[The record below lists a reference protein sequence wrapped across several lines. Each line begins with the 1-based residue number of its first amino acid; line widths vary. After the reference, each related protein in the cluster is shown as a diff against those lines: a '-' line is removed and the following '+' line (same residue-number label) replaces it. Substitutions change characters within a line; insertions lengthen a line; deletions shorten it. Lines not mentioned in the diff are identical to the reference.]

1 MRLELTRRTDLALRA
16 MRHLAGTGGRL
27 CGADIASAIGAS
39 PQFLPQVMAPLV
51 KVGWVGSDP
60 GPLGGYHLI
69 SGSAI
74 SALDLIEV
82 MEGPTDDGRCVL
94 RSVPCPGLTTCA
106 LPDAW
111 QQARSVLLTELS
123 RTPIL
128 NPKARHLMTYPRGTF
143 RLAVIAIAL
152 LTTIALACSEEAPAG
167 SAGAGGASPAGAGVA
182 YAPGDSILPDIVPV
196 DRLAKAPPNES
207 HLAYAPAVSPTI
219 ARTEPAIWAV
229 HLESIEGVCDLDSGQ
244 RHQNRD
250 VGFSGS
256 E

>member
-1 MRLELTRRTDLALRA
+1 
-16 MRHLAGTGGRL
+16 
-27 CGADIASAIGAS
+27 
-39 PQFLPQVMAPLV
+39 MAPLA

-128 NPKARHLMTYPRGTF
+128 NPKGKTP
-143 RLAVIAIAL
+143 
-152 LTTIALACSEEAPAG
+152 
-167 SAGAGGASPAGAGVA
+167 
-182 YAPGDSILPDIVPV
+182 
-196 DRLAKAPPNES
+196 
-207 HLAYAPAVSPTI
+207 
-219 ARTEPAIWAV
+219 
-229 HLESIEGVCDLDSGQ
+229 
-244 RHQNRD
+244 
-250 VGFSGS
+250 
-256 E
+256 